1 MDAWHELVIEGP
13 AHGAEQAVRAF
24 VAGFVAGRG
33 AEPGSVLVGAD
44 VPLTHPTVVERLRAL
59 VRGGSHAVVFVTDAL
74 LRPLGEALAQQGAAA
89 GLRLEHARPVHRAA
103 FHFTAEAFSR
113 EIAADIRAALARLPP
128 GVQVEGRTETEEEH
142 PDVEGVELYAPVH
155 RYAYRV
161 AGDVVGTLSGVLAV
175 HRALGAIE
183 VVEAGPIEV
192 RS

>member
-44 VPLTHPTVVERLRAL
+44 VPLAHPTLVERLRAL

-74 LRPLGEALAQQGAAA
+74 LRAFGEALAQQGAAA

-103 FHFTAEAFSR
+103 FHFAAAAFSPGSR
-113 EIAADIRAALARLPP
+113 RGCGSRDGRRARRSTPRWRASSSTRPCTATPTASPATSSGRLRACSPCTARSRRSRSWRR
-128 GVQVEGRTETEEEH
+128 GRSTC
-142 PDVEGVELYAPVH
+142 P
-155 RYAYRV
+155 RS
-161 AGDVVGTLSGVLAV
+161 LS
-175 HRALGAIE
+175 E
-183 VVEAGPIEV
+183 
-192 RS
+192 

>member
-44 VPLTHPTVVERLRAL
+44 VPLAHPTVVDRLRAL

-103 FHFTAEAFSR
+103 FHFAAEAFSR
-113 EIAADIRAALARLPP
+113 EIAAEIRAVLARLPP
-128 GVQVEGRTETEEEH
+128 GVRIEGRKETEEEH
-142 PDVEGVELYAPVH
+142 PEVEGVELYAPVH

-161 AGDVVGTLSGVLAV
+161 AGDVVGPLAGVLAV

-183 VVEAGPIEV
+183 VVEAGPIAV
-192 RS
+192 S